1 MSVSIKTFGAQ
12 FTSPI
17 FFYHFILDKEENCR
31 TFVVHFI
38 PEGGETCQFPW
49 QAFLCL
55 FMFILYGGSIPP
67 CRMLMHLLPSGEM
80 QRERRNRSY
89 FIENLRLPP
98 YS

>member
-1 MSVSIKTFGAQ
+1 MLTPTFLIP
-12 FTSPI
+12 FI
-17 FFYHFILDKEENCR
+17 FDKEENCR

-55 FMFILYGGSIPP
+55 SMFILYGGSVPP